1 VFQGYT
7 PGVVARPRVW
17 GGVLAVCVLAAVS
30 GTAAGST
37 RSAVLHGTVL
47 LAPAT
52 PVCMPRVPCMKPA
65 AGVVLAFT
73 RAGFVRARA
82 TTASDGSYRV
92 TLAPG
97 TYAVKATRP
106 GGVTRVKPATLT
118 LAPKQVRRLTFYLD
132 TGIR

>member
-1 VFQGYT
+1 
-7 PGVVARPRVW
+7 VVARPRVW
-17 GGVLAVCVLAAVS
+17 GAVLAACMLVAGS
-30 GTAAGST
+30 GVAAGST

-65 AGVVLAFT
+65 GGVVLAFI
-73 RAGFVRARA
+73 RRGIVRARL

-92 TLAPG
+92 ALTPG
-97 TYAVKATRP
+97 TYRVRVSHPAAMSRLTPDK
-106 GGVTRVKPATLT
+106 VTVRAAELRRV
-118 LAPKQVRRLTFYLD
+118 TFYLD